1 MWSNLIILHSES
13 KDRDAFVFEDCFYWK
28 TCMRTIYISDVR
40 VFDSS
45 ALVPASGYDVYFGYE
60 AYKLLLKVVSGIK
73 SRLLGETEISSQ
85 FKEIFSN
92 LNLPKNSLGE
102 YLRNLRDQIIE
113 DSRKIRSKYLVGL
126 GDQSY
131 GGMANKYLGNVKTVA
146 IVGTGNLSHKMIP
159 WLKENKRR
167 VLLVGRNLEKLEMF
181 QSKFGVEILS
191 LENYIPQEE
200 AIVIA
205 APVRVES
212 FFADVKSEMKLIDF
226 REDNFNESF
235 SANIEY
241 KSFSAMLGSLQEQ
254 EERNANLRSKLES
267 VVNDLSEERENSS
280 QNFFY
285 GWEDIPCYAV

>member
-13 KDRDAFVFEDCFYWK
+13 KDRDAFVFEDCFHWK

-45 ALVPASGYDVYFGYE
+45 ALVLSSGYDVYFGYE

-85 FKEIFSN
+85 FKEVFSN

-131 GGMANKYLGNVKTVA
+131 GGMANKYLGNVKSVA
-146 IVGTGNLSHKMIP
+146 IIGTGNLSHKMIP
-159 WLKENKRR
+159 WLKQNQRR

-181 QSKFGVEILS
+181 QSKFGVEIRS
-191 LENYIPQEE
+191 LENYIPEEE

-205 APVRVES
+205 APVRLES
-212 FFADVKSEMKLIDF
+212 FFKGSDSRIKLIDF

-235 SANIEY
+235 SANIQY

-267 VVNDLSEERENSS
+267 VVNDLSEVRENSS